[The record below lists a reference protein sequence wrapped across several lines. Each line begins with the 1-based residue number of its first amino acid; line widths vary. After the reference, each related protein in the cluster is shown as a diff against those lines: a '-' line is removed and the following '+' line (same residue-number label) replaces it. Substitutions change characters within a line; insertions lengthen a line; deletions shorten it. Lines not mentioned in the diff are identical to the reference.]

1 MPRGGTYVGGLSQA
15 LGQRMAR
22 KEEKYAIE
30 EFERE
35 VRDREKE
42 YAKMQKKIGGWQ
54 NAFSIASLLVPL
66 AFPMMTASGLAGTL
80 GTKLLGQQA
89 VGKFATTALGKLL
102 TKPATQMLMKTA
114 VDTAAQQVG
123 RKHLERRGKEKYGPK
138 KLSTSSEYTRK
149 AAEEINKDIAEG
161 LEVKPWEGFKESFLT
176 AFAIQGGM
184 EALKKLRNAKALG
197 GAVDT
202 SVSQRG
208 AEAVGER
215 AKTDYSGQRQVGTS
229 DVSSRPVQ
237 ETSSYQQQFGGGDI
251 TQRAAQGTYPAKGT
265 GGATEY
271 TKTNPPGQGQGIM
284 WKGTMAERA
293 AQSTI
298 PATSTGEGSISQQ
311 LMQNMQDNPEAWMGA
326 SGTGGLLAL
335 LTLQN
340 KLRSQRKGV

>member
-30 EFERE
+30 EFERD
-35 VRDREKE
+35 VREREKE

-54 NAFSIASLLVPL
+54 NAFSIASLLAPL
-66 AFPMMTASGLAGTL
+66 AFPMLTASGLAGTVGSKLATGIL
-80 GTKLLGQQA
+80 GKQA

-208 AEAVGER
+208 AEATGER
-215 AKTDYSGQRQVGTS
+215 IKEQYTTEGMTYGQKGTR
-229 DVSSRPVQ
+229 DIAGQAVQ
-237 ETSSYQQQFGGGDI
+237 DTQAWQQKFGGGDI
-251 TQRAAQGTYPAKGT
+251 AQRALPPTEAHKSYIPPAQYGTAGRPIFPPIPDSVEIAAT
-265 GGATEY
+265 GA
-271 TKTNPPGQGQGIM
+271 
-284 WKGTMAERA
+284 
-293 AQSTI
+293 
-298 PATSTGEGSISQQ
+298 TGEGSISQQ

-326 SGTGGLLAL
+326 GGTGGLLAL